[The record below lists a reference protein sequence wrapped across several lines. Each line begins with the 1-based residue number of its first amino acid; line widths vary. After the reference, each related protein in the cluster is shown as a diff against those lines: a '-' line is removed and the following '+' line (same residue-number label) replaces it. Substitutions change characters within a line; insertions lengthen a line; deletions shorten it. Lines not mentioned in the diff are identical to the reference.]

1 MPEPSAFPAIAN
13 LWKLRSFNDVLRLG
27 TMLRIRIFPGD
38 DEGLHDHHDPGDSI
52 DITEIPLHQYI
63 GWESVLNELNAEHI
77 PGWYQD
83 GKRMGV
89 SIADGKAH
97 VFIYRTAKTPPESQ
111 ILEILTKHG
120 IS

>member
-1 MPEPSAFPAIAN
+1 MII
-13 LWKLRSFNDVLRLG
+13 
-27 TMLRIRIFPGD
+27 TIR
-38 DEGLHDHHDPGDSI
+38 GDSI

-63 GWESVLNELNAEHI
+63 DWESLLNELNAEHI

-97 VFIYRTAKTPPESQ
+97 VFIYRTVNMPSEA
-111 ILEILTKHG
+111 EILKILGSYG
-120 IS
+120 IA

>member
-1 MPEPSAFPAIAN
+1 MQ
-13 LWKLRSFNDVLRLG
+13 
-27 TMLRIRIFPGD
+27 RIQVFIGD

-97 VFIYRTAKTPPESQ
+97 VIIYRTAKTPPESQ

>member
-1 MPEPSAFPAIAN
+1 MII
-13 LWKLRSFNDVLRLG
+13 
-27 TMLRIRIFPGD
+27 TIR
-38 DEGLHDHHDPGDSI
+38 GDSI

-63 GWESVLNELNAEHI
+63 DREALFNELNAEHI

-97 VFIYRTAKTPPESQ
+97 VFIYRTAETPPEPQ
-111 ILEILTKHG
+111 ILEILTRYG